1 MLKEDEF
8 VVTALILNGVI
19 VSSFRKESAFTQS
32 CSFLP
37 VLLVI

>member
-1 MLKEDEF
+1 VLKEDEF
-8 VVTALILNGVI
+8 VVTALVLNGVI

-32 CSFLP
+32 CLFLP